1 MMENRERMDMTFQKR
16 SPWMKV
22 AILLFSQILFL
33 FSTTAASGQV
43 PAQADRAGVPK
54 ITLTG
59 KILDAA
65 SGAPLEYAT
74 VLVTSLRDGRQV
86 TGGVTDKNG
95 AFSLA
100 DVFPGRFRM
109 VFQYMGYRPDTL
121 QNVSPARGSQILD
134 VGIIRLQSTVL
145 PGEGVEVQADRP
157 EFEYRIDKR
166 VINVGQQQTALSGT
180 AVDVL
185 ENVPSITV
193 DVEGNVQLRGSS
205 NFTVLID
212 NRPTPL
218 ESNDA
223 LQQTPASII
232 DQIEIITN
240 PSAKYEPDGT
250 AGIINL
256 ITKKT
261 KKGGIT
267 GISNANLG
275 LDDMENRYGGDFL
288 LNVRTSKMNLFLGA
302 DYNKRRFPGSSTVDH
317 REFRNDTTFVRY
329 SAGDDSRGGRSYGIR
344 GGADFFATEKDL
356 FSVGFRAGGRS
367 FGGST
372 ETRYREWSEPG
383 ISISA
388 HRSEDAMD
396 RGGDF
401 AELNLDYK
409 HDFAKKGHELLA
421 QVILENETGDEEE
434 YNVLYTMT
442 DSLAQG
448 QKTTEGGPEKD
459 LRIKLDY
466 TLPLGEVQKVEA
478 GWQTRLGEQEESFKR
493 FDYNPLSGL
502 YEFQSLYSHDVD
514 YSRTIH
520 SLYGIYA
527 NGIGDLGFQ
536 AGLRGEYTGR
546 TIKVRN
552 SADLFTIDRWDVF
565 PTGHVSYAF
574 AEGRQA
580 MASYTRR
587 IQRPRDWNLEPFETW
602 MDAYN
607 VRRGNPDLK
616 PELID
621 SYEAAFQSRI
631 GQNLF
636 SIEAYYRVTHDRI
649 ETVRSI
655 YAPRVTMNTI
665 ENTGK
670 DYALGSEIM
679 LNVSPWKPWNINL
692 MGNLYQYRVKGVL
705 FGEAF
710 ERESFNWSIRSNNTL
725 RIGSNTRLQVTGMYN
740 SASVSSQGRREDHFM
755 MNLGLRQE
763 FFDRTLSATLQVRD
777 AFKTG
782 IFESTTEGPGFLTWS
797 QGKRQAPVY
806 TLTLTYNF
814 NNYKREREQERENG
828 QDNGNGEE
836 YGEGY

>member
-1 MMENRERMDMTFQKR
+1 MKR
-16 SPWMKV
+16 SMFFV
-22 AILLFSQILFL
+22 FQLLLLLSINAWSQAP
-33 FSTTAASGQV
+33 TQTG
-43 PAQADRAGVPK
+43 RAGVPG
-54 ITLTG
+54 ITITG
-59 KILDAA
+59 KILDATN
-65 SGAPLEYAT
+65 GNPLEYAT
-74 VLVTSLRDGRQV
+74 VLVYSLADGRQV
-86 TGGVTDKNG
+86 TGGVTDQKG
-95 AFSLA
+95 IFSLA

-121 QNVSPARGSQILD
+121 QNAAPTRDSRILD
-134 VGIIRLQSTVL
+134 IGVIRLKPTVL

-185 ENVPSITV
+185 ENVPSVTV

-212 NRPTPL
+212 HRPTPL

-223 LQQTPASII
+223 LQQMPASII

-261 KKGGIT
+261 KKSGTT
-267 GISNANLG
+267 GIFNANLG

-288 LNVRTSKMNLFLGA
+288 VNVRTSKMNLFLGA
-302 DYNKRRFPGSSTVDH
+302 DYNKRLFPGSSQVDH
-317 REFRNDTTFVRY
+317 REFRNDSTFFRY
-329 SAGDDSRGGRSYGIR
+329 STGDASRGGKRYGIR
-344 GGADFFATEKDL
+344 GGADYSVSDRDL
-356 FSVGFRAGGRS
+356 FSVGLRAGGRS
-367 FGGST
+367 FSGST
-372 ETRYREWSEPG
+372 ETRYDEWTEPG
-383 ISISA
+383 TG
-388 HRSEDAMD
+388 HLLYRSEDAMD

-401 AELNLDYK
+401 VQVNFDYK
-409 HDFAKKGHELLA
+409 HDFAQKGHELLA
-421 QVILENETGDEEE
+421 QIILEKETGDEEE
-434 YNVLYTMT
+434 TNVLYT
-442 DSLAQG
+442 DSLSQG
-448 QKTTEGGPEKD
+448 QKMTEGGPEKD

-466 TLPLGEVQKVEA
+466 TLPLGGDEKLEA
-478 GWQTRLGEQEESFKR
+478 GWQSRMGEQEESLER
-493 FDYNPLSGL
+493 FDFNPQSGL

-546 TIKVRN
+546 NIQVKNT
-552 SADLFTIDRWDVF
+552 AETFTIDRWDVF

-574 AEGRQA
+574 TEGRQA

-636 SIEAYYRVTHDRI
+636 SVEAYYRVTHDRI
-649 ETVRSI
+649 DRVRSV
-655 YAPRVTMNTI
+655 YAPRVTLNTI

-679 LNVSPWKPWNINL
+679 LNVSPWKSWNINL

-725 RIGSNTRLQVTGMYN
+725 RIGPGTRLQVAGMFN
-740 SASVSSQGRREDHFM
+740 SASVSSQGRREKNFM

-777 AFKTG
+777 AFRTG
-782 IFESTTEGPGFLTWS
+782 VYESTTEGPGFLTWS
-797 QGKRQAPVY
+797 RGKRQAPVY
-806 TLTLTYNF
+806 TLTVTYNF
-814 NNYKREREQERENG
+814 HNYKNDRREENG
-828 QDNGNGEE
+828 NGEENGYGEE